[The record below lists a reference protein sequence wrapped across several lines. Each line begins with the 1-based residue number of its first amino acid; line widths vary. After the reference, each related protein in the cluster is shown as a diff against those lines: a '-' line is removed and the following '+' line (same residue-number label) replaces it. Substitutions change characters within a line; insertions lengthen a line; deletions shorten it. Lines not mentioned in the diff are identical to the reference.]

1 MYRYLYGKYRYL
13 YGHNLNDNR
22 ERRRIPVCIVI
33 SATRDWR
40 THLLSTCTV
49 CGDNGSELEL
59 GEEDNKHQ
67 EDGSCN
73 KTSTRHRQ
81 PAPSRPG
88 GQGGKK
94 CLNGSL

>member
-1 MYRYLYGKYRYL
+1 MYRYL
-13 YGHNLNDNR
+13 YGHNSNDNR

-40 THLLSTCTV
+40 TRLLITCTV

-73 KTSTRHRQ
+73 KTSTRH
-81 PAPSRPG
+81 PAASIGQVDRGAKSVSMGRFSRI
-88 GQGGKK
+88 
-94 CLNGSL
+94 S